1 MPPLGQYQSPGL
13 DTKCAD
19 EGSVWSEKQQK
30 IWIFRPSLAK
40 LGGVSGF
47 DLVVI
52 NAQSLLR
59 SSQTPSQFQLLLLA
73 LAAPALQTNPL

>member
-40 LGGVSGF
+40 LGGVGGF